1 MLKKITNLKSEEVFI
16 LTSFANINL
25 EKLLS
30 GDMIDESNLKYEMLL
45 KTSSLPENANVDMSV
60 NAVIDDLMF
69 DNYDIYHKIKENEK
83 RIFEVENFADFIN
96 EENGD
101 VNLPEILSN
110 SLNSITLSTVRG
122 LMFSGFKG
130 TFLHNAILPVIDPNS
145 LIKKENQ

>member
-1 MLKKITNLKSEEVFI
+1 MKNPQKALQEPNMVFQIRGIELLELNMHLPKQPLQVQTIFHYNVGLEQKTITESKLVIIIASIQI
-16 LTSFANINL
+16 LHEDKETRLA
-25 EKLLS
+25 
-30 GDMIDESNLKYEMLL
+30 
-45 KTSSLPENANVDMSV
+45 SV
-60 NAVIDDLMF
+60 KASC
-69 DNYDIYHKIKENEK
+69 
-83 RIFEVENFADFIN
+83 IFEVENFADFIN